1 MQMHQLDARV
11 RKIKA
16 DLNDL
21 RVRRR
26 VPVTGI
32 EASPRG
38 ENAFAPFENGA
49 LWAKKVGDNWEDFRF
64 TVVTPEDFRGQTIL
78 SIRSGMENE
87 WEAVNPQI
95 VVWVDGEIVQAFDTR
110 HTELILDEVAVPGK

>member
-26 VPVTGI
+26 VR
-32 EASPRG
+32 SPESKPLRA
-38 ENAFAPFENGA
+38 ERNAFAPFENGA

-64 TVVTPEDFRGQTIL
+64 TVVTRRI
-78 SIRSGMENE
+78 SGVRPSFPSAAA
-87 WEAVNPQI
+87 WR
-95 VVWVDGEIVQAFDTR
+95 TS
-110 HTELILDEVAVPGK
+110 GKP